1 MFTLQA
7 RLEEHCRLAWRS
19 IAGSLGGALHAR
31 LEEHCRLAWRSI
43 AGSLGGALQA
53 RLDEHC
59 RLAWRSTAGSL
70 GGAALMLN
78 CPASLLARECFF
90 STANPPSPA
99 TTGERVA
106 GCVHVTNILSVS
118 MDDCFFA
125 RSTASNDGAL
135 TLSGGTHS
143 VLFNCAFVLCS
154 ATNFGGAAVIRETAT
169 FPTDNF
175 THCDTT
181 SAQPNVFFHNGSK
194 SDSGLVPLVTSPP
207 TPTISDIDIQFDE
220 ERMLATVSVAASGE
234 IGGTMGILLDGLV
247 VPRLVHVTFGSETE
261 LSRSGSAVVSSGP
274 LGVLPK
280 ANYTATNQSFAAVFL
295 APRIIDCVCSLKDAN
310 TSVIVVS
317 RWELE
322 EGNYVME
329 FTDGQDGA
337 EKEISLTWVNTWTLE
352 GTALLYPS
360 EAEGRLDWETEFEV
374 RCVVRRTPSEDTNI
388 ELSRTLQFTTPKEPI
403 RIEGADCSLDGEKEK
418 AGVVEFWGECLSN
431 GDEYTLKVKREVE
444 GVVSG
449 EVIELNG
456 TLSSESESGSFLHTE
471 EIFGTSSPHVSFG
484 ETYLVVGIVV
494 GGVDGVVNGDIRF
507 SVPAEPSRLT
517 KITASAFVDN
527 DKTQIELSFDVH
539 ALKANTLT
547 ITM

>member
-99 TTGERVA
+99 TTGAVSVWGRERQGSLSDSSASHSVA

-169 FPTDNF
+169 VAFSFVQFRRCSSTNHPNESDFPTDNF

-418 AGVVEFWGECLSN
+418 GGSCGVLGRVSVEWG
-431 GDEYTLKVKREVE
+431 
-444 GVVSG
+444 
-449 EVIELNG
+449 
-456 TLSSESESGSFLHTE
+456 
-471 EIFGTSSPHVSFG
+471 
-484 ETYLVVGIVV
+484 
-494 GGVDGVVNGDIRF
+494 
-507 SVPAEPSRLT
+507 
-517 KITASAFVDN
+517 
-527 DKTQIELSFDVH
+527 
-539 ALKANTLT
+539 
-547 ITM
+547 